1 MAWRSRAS
9 KLCSVALTGLVAGAL
24 VFTTVLRAETRI
36 SPLASAAHP
45 MDGLT
50 ADEIR
55 AGVDV
60 LRGAGKF
67 GDTAR
72 IVFITLD
79 ENAKDEVRTWRPGQ
93 TFARRAVATLLNDGH
108 LYEARLDLKSRSL
121 TSWDEIGDRQSA
133 LTIDE
138 LMSAGE
144 LPKLDARWIAAM
156 AKRSITDFKNVLCL
170 PLTVGPVFDPAL
182 KGHRLLNVPCVDTT
196 GAGNNLWGKPIENLI
211 ALVDLSARQVVSVT
225 DLGVVPPPANSPSH
239 AYADSGK
246 YRAVPKPIEISS
258 PQGTNVT
265 VEGGQVRWDNWSFHV
280 RLEPRVG
287 AVLSLIHYD
296 DRGTQ
301 RDIVYQL
308 AASEMFVPYM
318 DPAQTWQFRAYM
330 DIGEYGFG
338 VLSSELRPGEDCP
351 GNAHF
356 LDLTISDTKGAP
368 VVSRGAVCVF
378 ERPTGDPI
386 WRHSELTNN
395 TAEVRPNT
403 ELVVRM
409 APVVGNY
416 DYLVDYVFDRAG
428 NIDVK
433 LGAYGI
439 DATKGVAS
447 RNLSDPTAA
456 QDTAHGT
463 LVDERLLAVNHD
475 HYMTFRI
482 DMDVDGTGNR
492 LVEDRFG
499 VRRLSGEGP
508 RKSLWQVETRPV
520 ATEGPVTTPLNAAQ
534 FRIESAGKTNKLGY
548 RTSYQLMP
556 GHSDVSLL
564 AKDDP
569 IQLRAGFSGY
579 TLWASAYA
587 RDEKYAAGL
596 YPNQNADVDGLPKWV
611 AAKRPIE
618 DRDLVMWYTVGF
630 RHVPRAEDWP
640 VMPGLWHGFRLRPFN
655 FFDRNPALDVP
666 PIVDAKDAK

>member
-1 MAWRSRAS
+1 M
-9 KLCSVALTGLVAGAL
+9 
-24 VFTTVLRAETRI
+24 
-36 SPLASAAHP
+36 
-45 MDGLT
+45 
-50 ADEIR
+50 
-55 AGVDV
+55 
-60 LRGAGKF
+60 
-67 GDTAR
+67 
-72 IVFITLD
+72 
-79 ENAKDEVRTWRPGQ
+79 
-93 TFARRAVATLLNDGH
+93 
-108 LYEARLDLKSRSL
+108 
-121 TSWDEIGDRQSA
+121 
-133 LTIDE
+133 
-138 LMSAGE
+138 
-144 LPKLDARWIAAM
+144 
-156 AKRSITDFKNVLCL
+156 
-170 PLTVGPVFDPAL
+170 
-182 KGHRLLNVPCVDTT
+182 
-196 GAGNNLWGKPIENLI
+196 
-211 ALVDLSARQVVSVT
+211 VSVI
-225 DLGVVPPPANSPSH
+225 DLGVLPLSANSPSH
-239 AYADSGK
+239 AYADSGQ
-246 YRAVPKPIEISS
+246 YRAVPKSIEISA
-258 PQGTNVT
+258 PQGTNAT

-287 AVLSLIHYD
+287 AVLSLIRYD

-301 RDIVYQL
+301 RDIAYQL

-428 NIDVK
+428 DIDVK

-456 QDTAHGT
+456 QDTAYGT

-534 FRIESAGKTNKLGY
+534 FRIESAGKTNKQGY

-596 YPNQNADVDGLPKWV
+596 YPNQNADIDGLPKWV

>member
-1 MAWRSRAS
+1 MARRSRTS
-9 KLCSVALTGLVAGAL
+9 RRCGLVLTGLVAGFLTSAPA
-24 VFTTVLRAETRI
+24 VRAETRV
-36 SPLASAAHP
+36 SPLASPTHP

-67 GDTAR
+67 DDAAR
-72 IVFITLD
+72 IVVIALD
-79 ENAKDEVRTWRPGQ
+79 ENAKDEVRVWRPGQ
-93 TFARRAVATLLNDGH
+93 TFARRAVATLLKDGH
-108 LYEARLDLKSRSL
+108 LYEARLDLKARSL
-121 TSWDEIGDRQSA
+121 TSWDENRDRQSA

-144 LPKLDARWIAAM
+144 LPKLDPRWIAAM
-156 AKRSITDFKNVLCL
+156 ARRGITDFKNVLCL
-170 PLTVGPVFDPAL
+170 PLTVGPIFDPAL

-211 ALVDLSARQVVSVT
+211 ALVDLSARKVVSVT
-225 DLGVVPPPANSPSH
+225 DFGVLPPPANSPSH

-265 VEGGQVRWDNWSFHV
+265 VEGGQIRWDNWSFHV
-280 RLEPRVG
+280 RLEPRIG
-287 AVLSLIHYD
+287 AVLSLIRYD

-301 RDIVYQL
+301 RDIAYQL
-308 AASEMFVPYM
+308 SASEMFVPYM

-351 GNAHF
+351 ADAHF

-386 WRHSELTNN
+386 WRHSELINN
-395 TAEVRPNT
+395 TAEVRPNN

-439 DATKGVAS
+439 DAAKGVAS

-456 QDTAHGT
+456 QDTAYGT

-499 VRRLSGEGP
+499 VRRLNGEGP

-520 ATEGPVTTPLNAAQ
+520 GTEGPITTPLNAAQ
-534 FRIESAGKTNKLGY
+534 FRIESAGKTNRLGY

-587 RDEKYAAGL
+587 KDEKYAAGL

-666 PIVDAKDAK
+666 PIVDAKDTK

>member
-1 MAWRSRAS
+1 MARKWHTS
-9 KLCSVALTGLVAGAL
+9 GLYGLAFAGLIAG
-24 VFTTVLRAETRI
+24 VLSSTAVSRAETRV
-36 SPLASAAHP
+36 SPLATPAHP

-55 AGVDV
+55 AGIDV
-60 LRGAGKF
+60 LRDAGKF
-67 GDTAR
+67 DNAAR
-72 IVFITLD
+72 VVFIALD
-79 ENAKDEVRTWRPGQ
+79 ENGKDEVRAWQPGQ
-93 TFARRAVATLLNDGH
+93 AFTRRAVATLLKDGQ

-121 TSWDEIGDRQSA
+121 TSWDEIGGRQSA
-133 LTIDE
+133 LIIDE

-144 LPKLDARWIAAM
+144 LPKRDPRWIAAM
-156 AKRSITDFKNVLCL
+156 AKRGITDFKNVLCL

-225 DLGVVPPPANSPSH
+225 DFGVVPPPANSPSH

-246 YRAVPKPIEISS
+246 YRAAPKPIEISS

-287 AVLSLIHYD
+287 AVLSLIRYD
-296 DRGTQ
+296 DHGTQ
-301 RDIVYQL
+301 RDIAYQL
-308 AASEMFVPYM
+308 SASEMFVPYM

-338 VLSSELRPGEDCP
+338 VLSSELRPGADCP

-368 VVSRGAVCVF
+368 LVSRGAVCVF

-386 WRHSELTNN
+386 WRHTELINN

-447 RNLSDPTAA
+447 RNLRDPTAA
-456 QDTAHGT
+456 QDTAYGT

-508 RKSLWQVETRPV
+508 RKSLWQVETRPI

-587 RDEKYAAGL
+587 SDEKYAAGL

-666 PIVDAKDAK
+666 PLVDAKDAK

>member
-1 MAWRSRAS
+1 M
-9 KLCSVALTGLVAGAL
+9 GQLV
-24 VFTTVLRAETRI
+24 
-36 SPLASAAHP
+36 
-45 MDGLT
+45 
-50 ADEIR
+50 
-55 AGVDV
+55 
-60 LRGAGKF
+60 
-67 GDTAR
+67 
-72 IVFITLD
+72 
-79 ENAKDEVRTWRPGQ
+79 
-93 TFARRAVATLLNDGH
+93 
-108 LYEARLDLKSRSL
+108 
-121 TSWDEIGDRQSA
+121 
-133 LTIDE
+133 
-138 LMSAGE
+138 
-144 LPKLDARWIAAM
+144 
-156 AKRSITDFKNVLCL
+156 
-170 PLTVGPVFDPAL
+170 
-182 KGHRLLNVPCVDTT
+182 
-196 GAGNNLWGKPIENLI
+196 
-211 ALVDLSARQVVSVT
+211 
-225 DLGVVPPPANSPSH
+225 
-239 AYADSGK
+239 
-246 YRAVPKPIEISS
+246 
-258 PQGTNVT
+258 
-265 VEGGQVRWDNWSFHV
+265 FHV

-287 AVLSLIHYD
+287 AVLSLIRYD

-301 RDIVYQL
+301 RDIAYQL
-308 AASEMFVPYM
+308 SASEMFVPYM

-368 VVSRGAVCVF
+368 VVFRGAVCVF
-378 ERPTGDPI
+378 ERLTGDPI
-386 WRHSELTNN
+386 WRHSELINN

-456 QDTAHGT
+456 QDTAYGT

-499 VRRLSGEGP
+499 VRRLSSEGP

-534 FRIESAGKTNKLGY
+534 FRIESAGKTNKQGY

-655 FFDRNPALDVP
+655 FFDRNPALDVSP
-666 PIVDAKDAK
+666 VADAREAK

>member
-1 MAWRSRAS
+1 MATISLTSWGRGR
-9 KLCSVALTGLVAGAL
+9 ALTGLAAAMVAIASP
-24 VFTTVLRAETRI
+24 THAETRVA
-36 SPLASAAHP
+36 PQATATHP
-45 MDGLT
+45 MDALT

-55 AGVDV
+55 TVMDV
-60 LRGAGKF
+60 LRSAGKV
-67 GDTAR
+67 DTAAR
-72 IVFITLD
+72 IVSITLD
-79 ENAKDEVRTWRPGQ
+79 ENAKDEVRAWRAGQ
-93 TFARRAVATLLNDGH
+93 PFARRAAATILSNSN
-108 LYEARLDLKSRSL
+108 LYEAKIDLGGRSL
-121 TSWDEIGDRQSA
+121 AGWDEIKDRQSA
-133 LTIDE
+133 LIIDE

-144 LPKLDARWIAAM
+144 LPKQDQRWVAAM
-156 AKRSITDFKNVLCL
+156 NKRGITDFANVMCL
-170 PLTVGPVFDPAL
+170 PLTVGPVADPAL

-196 GAGNNLWGKPIENLI
+196 GAGNNLWGRPIENLM
-211 ALVDLSARQVVSVT
+211 AQVDLTARTVLSVT
-225 DLGVVPPPANSPSH
+225 DLGVVPPPAPTPSH

-246 YRAVPKPIEISS
+246 YRAAPKPVEIGA
-258 PQGTNVT
+258 PQGSNVA

-287 AVLSLIHYD
+287 AVLSLIRYD
-296 DRGTQ
+296 DHGTA
-301 RDIVYQL
+301 RDIAYQL
-308 AASEMFVPYM
+308 SASEMFVPYM

-351 GNAHF
+351 ASAHF
-356 LDLTISDTKGAP
+356 LDLTISDTKGGP
-368 VVSRGAVCVF
+368 IVSKGAVCIF

-386 WRHSELTNN
+386 WRHSELINN
-395 TAEVRPNT
+395 TAEVRPNN

-428 NIDVK
+428 NIDVR

-447 RNLSDPTAA
+447 RSLSDPTAA
-456 QDTAHGT
+456 DDTAYGT
-463 LVDERLLAVNHD
+463 LISERLLAVNHD

-492 LVEDRFG
+492 LVEDRFS
-499 VRRLSGEGP
+499 VRKLTGEGQ
-508 RKSLWQVETRPV
+508 RKSLWQVETKPV

-534 FRIESAGKTNKLGY
+534 FRIESTGKTNKQGY

-569 IQLRAGFSGY
+569 IQLRAGFAAY

-587 RDEKYAAGL
+587 KDERYAAGL
-596 YPNQNADVDGLPKWV
+596 YPNENPDVDGLPKWT
-611 AAKRPIE
+611 AAKRAIE
-618 DRDLVMWYTVGF
+618 DRDLVVWYTVGF

-666 PIVDAKDAK
+666 PAVDARAGK

>member
-1 MAWRSRAS
+1 
-9 KLCSVALTGLVAGAL
+9 
-24 VFTTVLRAETRI
+24 
-36 SPLASAAHP
+36 
-45 MDGLT
+45 
-50 ADEIR
+50 
-55 AGVDV
+55 
-60 LRGAGKF
+60 
-67 GDTAR
+67 
-72 IVFITLD
+72 
-79 ENAKDEVRTWRPGQ
+79 
-93 TFARRAVATLLNDGH
+93 
-108 LYEARLDLKSRSL
+108 
-121 TSWDEIGDRQSA
+121 
-133 LTIDE
+133 
-138 LMSAGE
+138 MSAGE
-144 LPKLDARWIAAM
+144 LPKLDPRWIAAM
-156 AKRSITDFKNVLCL
+156 AKRGITDFRNVLCL
-170 PLTVGPVFDPAL
+170 PLTVGPVFDSAL

-225 DLGVVPPPANSPSH
+225 DLGVLPPPATSPSH

-287 AVLSLIHYD
+287 AVLSLIRYD

-301 RDIVYQL
+301 RDIAYQL
-308 AASEMFVPYM
+308 SASEMFVPYM

-351 GNAHF
+351 GNARF
-356 LDLTISDTKGAP
+356 LDLTISDAKGAP

-395 TAEVRPNT
+395 TAEVRPNI

-456 QDTAHGT
+456 QDTTYGT

-492 LVEDRFG
+492 LVEDRVG

-508 RKSLWQVETRPV
+508 RKSLWQVETRPI

-666 PIVDAKDAK
+666 PLVDAKDAK

>member
-1 MAWRSRAS
+1 MALVSRRGGWM
-9 KLCSVALTGLVAGAL
+9 LTGLVAAVLVAPSAL
-24 VFTTVLRAETRI
+24 HAERRMW
-36 SPLASAAHP
+36 PQVAAMHP

-55 AGVDV
+55 SVSDI

-67 GDTAR
+67 DGATRVVSMA
-72 IVFITLD
+72 LD
-79 ENAKDEVRTWRPGQ
+79 EDPKDEVRAWRPGKP
-93 TFARRAVATLLNDGH
+93 FARRAIATLLADGH
-108 LYEARLDLKSRSL
+108 LYEARIDLAARSL
-121 TSWDEIGDRQSA
+121 ASWEEIRDHQAA

-144 LPKLDARWIAAM
+144 LPKQDPRWVAAM
-156 AKRSITDFKNVLCL
+156 AKRGITDFSHVLCL
-170 PLTVGPVFDPAL
+170 PLTAGPVTDPEL
-182 KGHRLLNVPCVDTT
+182 KGRRLLNVPCVDTT
-196 GAGNNLWGKPIENLI
+196 GAGNNLWGKPIEGVF
-211 ALVDLSARQVVSVT
+211 AQVDLNAKKVLSVT
-225 DLGVVPPPANSPSH
+225 DLGVVPPPAATPSH

-246 YRAVPKPIEISS
+246 YRKPPNPIEISA
-258 PQGTNVT
+258 PQGSNVR
-265 VEGGQVRWDNWSFHV
+265 VESGQVRWDNWSFHV

-287 AVLSLIHYD
+287 AVLSLIRYD
-296 DRGTQ
+296 DHGTL
-301 RDIVYQL
+301 RDIAYQMS
-308 AASEMFVPYM
+308 ASEMFVPYM
-318 DPAQTWQFRAYM
+318 DPAQTWSFRAYM

-338 VLSSELRPGEDCP
+338 VLASELRPGEDCP
-351 GNAHF
+351 ESAHF
-356 LDLTISDTKGAP
+356 LDLTISDTKGMP
-368 VVSRGAVCVF
+368 VVSKGAVCIF

-386 WRHSELTNN
+386 WRHSELLNN
-395 TAEVRPNT
+395 TAEVRPNN

-428 NIDVK
+428 DIDVR

-447 RNLSDPTAA
+447 RTLSDPTAA
-456 QDTAHGT
+456 QDTAYGT

-492 LVEDRFG
+492 LVEDRFS
-499 VRRLSGEGP
+499 VRRLDEGQ
-508 RKSLWQVETRPV
+508 RKSLWQVDTGPV
-520 ATEGPVTTPLNAAQ
+520 ATEGPITMPLNAAQ
-534 FRIESAGKTNKLGY
+534 FRVESTAKTNKQGY

-569 IQLRAGFSGY
+569 IQLRAAFSAY

-596 YPNQNADVDGLPKWV
+596 YPNENAEVDGLPKWT

-618 DRDLVMWYTVGF
+618 DRDLVLWYTVGF

-666 PIVDAKDAK
+666 PVVNAKDAK

>member
-1 MAWRSRAS
+1 MALLSRVGRWT
-9 KLCSVALTGLVAGAL
+9 LAGAAVATL
-24 VFTTVLRAETRI
+24 ALPQPSQAERRMW
-36 SPLASAAHP
+36 PQVAAMHP

-50 ADEIR
+50 TDEIR
-55 AGVDV
+55 SVTDV
-60 LRGAGKF
+60 LRGGGKF
-67 GDTAR
+67 DDATRVVSMA
-72 IVFITLD
+72 LD
-79 ENAKDEVRTWRPGQ
+79 EDPKDEVRAWRPGQ
-93 TFARRAVATLLNDGH
+93 PFMRRAIATLLQGGH
-108 LYEARLDLKSRSL
+108 LYEAHIDLAARRLLG
-121 TSWDEIGDRQSA
+121 WDEVQDHEAA

-138 LMSAGE
+138 LMSAGD
-144 LPKLDARWIAAM
+144 LPKQDPRWIAAM
-156 AKRSITDFKNVLCL
+156 AKRGITDFKNVLCL
-170 PLTVGPVFDPAL
+170 PLTVGPVTDPAL
-182 KGHRLLNVPCVDTT
+182 KGRRLLNVPCVDTT
-196 GAGNNLWGKPIENLI
+196 GAGNNLWGKPIENLV
-211 ALVDLSARQVVSVT
+211 AQVDLKSKTVLSVT
-225 DLGVVPPPANSPSH
+225 DLGVVPPPAQTPSH

-246 YRAVPKPIEISS
+246 YRKLPKPIEITA
-258 PQGTNVT
+258 PQGSNVH
-265 VEGGQVRWDNWSFHV
+265 VESGQVHWDNWSFHV

-287 AVLSLIHYD
+287 AVLSLIRYD
-296 DRGTQ
+296 DHGTL
-301 RDIVYQL
+301 RDIAYQMS
-308 AASEMFVPYM
+308 ASEMFVPYM
-318 DPAQTWQFRAYM
+318 DPAQTWSFRAYM

-338 VLSSELRPGEDCP
+338 VLSSELQPGADCP
-351 GNAHF
+351 EGAHF
-356 LDLTISDTKGAP
+356 LDLTISDTKGNP
-368 VVSRGAVCVF
+368 VVSKGAVCIF

-386 WRHSELTNN
+386 WRHSELLNN
-395 TAEVRPNT
+395 TAEVRPNN

-428 NIDVK
+428 NIDVR

-447 RNLSDPTAA
+447 RTLSDPTAK
-456 QDTAHGT
+456 QDTAYGT

-482 DMDVDGTGNR
+482 DMDVDGTSNR
-492 LVEDRFG
+492 LVEDRFS
-499 VRRLSGEGP
+499 VRRLDEGQ

-520 ATEGPVTTPLNAAQ
+520 ATEGPITLPLNAAQ
-534 FRIESAGKTNKLGY
+534 FRIESTAKTNKQGY

-569 IQLRAGFSGY
+569 IQLRAGFSAY
-579 TLWASAYA
+579 TLWTSAYA
-587 RDEKYAAGL
+587 RDERYAAGQ
-596 YPNQNADVDGLPKWV
+596 YPNENAEVDGLPKWT

-618 DRDLVMWYTVGF
+618 DRDLVLWYTVGF

-666 PIVDAKDAK
+666 PAVDAKAAK